1 MTTPATT
8 SHRVTSHR
16 VTSDRIRS
24 FFGYVPKGARYFLS
38 TFRTPASGSPPET
51 SKACLDR
58 VIRELR
64 AAAKDRSVTDI
75 TILVCYD
82 GPTEG
87 GGRTPDPEPPQLF
100 VPLGPQQDDSPP

>member
-1 MTTPATT
+1 MTAPTPAT
-8 SHRVTSHR
+8 TSHR

-38 TFRTPASGSPPET
+38 TFHTPAIGSPPET
-51 SKACLDR
+51 TKYCLDR

-64 AAAKDRSVTDI
+64 AAAKDASVTDI
-75 TILVCYD
+75 TVAIFYD

-100 VPLGPQQDDSPP
+100 LPLGPQHTNSPP